1 MDLTNGFFQQNLAKE
16 SRPYTSF
23 TVPGLLSFQFTV
35 SCFGSHWV
43 PSSFSYLLT
52 EMLRNLEHLISF
64 IDDILAHTNDHYTHL
79 VTLKNCFE
87 RLPDFNLKLSIF
99 KSSFGAG
106 ETEYFA
112 FKITSN
118 GILPGTDK
126 TKAVKW

>member
-1 MDLTNGFFQQNLAKE
+1 MDESNGFYQQNLAKE

-52 EMLRNLEHLISF
+52 EVLQNLQHLISF
-64 IDDILAHTNDHYTHL
+64 IDDITNDHYTHL

-106 ETEYFA
+106 EMEYFA
-112 FKITSN
+112 FKITSD
-118 GILPGTDK
+118 GILPGTDQ
-126 TKAVKW
+126 TKAVKR